1 MNDGQSGNGHTIC
14 NLNSP
19 KLKKKKKKK
28 KKQVTHHT
36 EESFFSLRDVKK
48 QMNESSNIAILGNG
62 TSSLLFDF
70 LTDH

>member
-1 MNDGQSGNGHTIC
+1 MQSEQ
-14 NLNSP
+14 P
-19 KLKKKKKKK
+19 KIKKKEKK
-28 KKQVTHHT
+28 KKQVTHHS
-36 EESFFSLRDVKK
+36 EESFFSLRDAKK